1 MLGIYWGDKY
11 SSLIKF
17 RRSEKGTKFKKSST
31 FNLTLLSIDWWIGNC
46 VHILFS
52 VSTVQTFKAK
62 KSKQNCLLFIP
73 FKVSFLKGKSNGNCW
88 IWNQDIQIVHR
99 PASLSYPVPG
109 WGTHKQRKRVLPDLP
124 VSLPEGGK
132 NWYFFTMFGYI
143 LRRILF
149 MIIKKV
155 H

>member
-109 WGTHKQRKRVLPDLP
+109 WGTQNK
-124 VSLPEGGK
+124 GK
-132 NWYFFTMFGYI
+132 ECYQIYQYHYQKAVKTGTFLQCLVTYYGEFHLW
-143 LRRILF
+143 
-149 MIIKKV
+149 
-155 H
+155 